1 MPMRSKLSKTMK
13 TRSKINYNYQTVKIS
28 QSRIARGL
36 IALPR
41 SLAGADWFP
50 DYNTTI
56 QVYLGNSLIPEDK
69 NYTSYTSSTNESRI
83 GGMADWFNANDIR
96 DGDEIVI
103 QLIDKE
109 EHIYRL
115 IAENDFIIKTKK
127 LQDGFDNSQDE
138 DEALDGV
145 IQLADWTELDKSK
158 VALNEYRRLVDTM
171 PSRKREYVSRQSNQT
186 RERTP
191 HNLRVLLG
199 EIYQGHCQVCDFTF
213 LKKDG
218 NPYFE
223 VHHIDRA
230 EGHQPQ
236 NLIVV
241 CANCHRQFD
250 FANVDHT
257 FNNEGWLIKVN
268 FNQSFYDINQ
278 VLLNSRIE
286 DFMKQTHI

>member
-1 MPMRSKLSKTMK
+1 MPMRSKLSKIMK
-13 TRSKINYNYQTVKIS
+13 TKSEINYNYQTIKIS
-28 QSRIARGL
+28 QSRINRGL

-41 SLAGADWFP
+41 SLTRWFP
-50 DYNTTI
+50 DHNTTI
-56 QVYLGNSLIPEDK
+56 RVYLGDSPIPEVK
-69 NYTSYTSSTNESRI
+69 NYTSYTGSTNESRI
-83 GGMADWFNANDIR
+83 GGMADWFNANNIR

-103 QLIDKE
+103 QLIDRK

-115 IAENDFIIKTKK
+115 IAENDFIIKTKE

-138 DEALDGV
+138 DEAFQGV
-145 IQLADWTELDKSK
+145 VQLANWTELDNSK

-171 PSRKREYVSRQSNQT
+171 PVRKRGYVSRQSNQT
-186 RERTP
+186 RERIP

-213 LKKDG
+213 LKTDDK
-218 NPYFE
+218 PYFE
-223 VHHIDRA
+223 IHHIDPE

-236 NLIVV
+236 NLMVV
-241 CANCHRQFD
+241 CANCHRQFE

-257 FNNEGWLIKVN
+257 FNDEGWLIKVN

-278 VLLNSRIE
+278 VLLNFEIE

>member
-1 MPMRSKLSKTMK
+1 MRSKLLKMMK

-28 QSRIARGL
+28 QSRINRGL

-41 SLAGADWFP
+41 SLTRWFP
-50 DYNTTI
+50 DHNTTI
-56 QVYLGNSLIPEDK
+56 RVYLGNSLIPEVK
-69 NYTSYTSSTNESRI
+69 NYTSYTGSTNESRI
-83 GGMADWFNANDIR
+83 GGMIDWFNANDIR

-103 QLIDKE
+103 QLIDE
-109 EHIYRL
+109 QERIYRL
-115 IAENDFIIKTKK
+115 ITENDFIIKTKK
-127 LQDGFDNSQDE
+127 LQDDFDNSQDE
-138 DEALDGV
+138 DKALDGV
-145 IQLADWTELDKSK
+145 VQLADWTELDKSK

-199 EIYQGHCQVCDFTF
+199 AIYQGHCQVCDFTF

-286 DFMKQTHI
+286 NFMKQTHI

>member
-13 TRSKINYNYQTVKIS
+13 TRSKINYNYQTVKTS
-28 QSRIARGL
+28 QSRINRGL

-41 SLAGADWFP
+41 SLAETDWFP
-50 DYNTTI
+50 DYNTII

-83 GGMADWFNANDIR
+83 GGMADWFNTNNIR

-103 QLIDKE
+103 QLIDE
-109 EHIYRL
+109 QEHIYRL
-115 IAENDFIIKTKK
+115 ITENDFIIKTKK

-145 IQLADWTELDKSK
+145 VQLADWTELDKSK

-257 FNNEGWLIKVN
+257 FNNEGWLTKVN

>member
-28 QSRIARGL
+28 QSRIDRGL

-50 DYNTTI
+50 NYNTTI

-138 DEALDGV
+138 DEALAGV

-171 PSRKREYVSRQSNQT
+171 PIRRRGYVSRQSNRT

-191 HNLRVLLG
+191 HNLRILLR
-199 EIYQGHCQVCDFTF
+199 EIYQGHCQVCAFTF
-213 LKKDG
+213 LKTDDT
-218 NPYFE
+218 PYFE
-223 VHHIDRA
+223 IHHIDRA

-241 CANCHRQFD
+241 CANCHRQFE

-268 FNQSFYDINQ
+268 FNQNAYDINQ
-278 VLLNSRIE
+278 ILLQSKIE
-286 DFMKQTHI
+286 NFMKQTHI

>member
-1 MPMRSKLSKTMK
+1 MRSKLLKMMK

-28 QSRIARGL
+28 QSRIDRGL

-41 SLAGADWFP
+41 SLAGTDWFP

-83 GGMADWFNANDIR
+83 GGMVDWFNTNNIR

-115 IAENDFIIKTKK
+115 ISENDFIIKTKK

-145 IQLADWTELDKSK
+145 VQLADWTELDKSK

-213 LKKDG
+213 FKKDG

-223 VHHIDRA
+223 VHHIDQA

-268 FNQSFYDINQ
+268 FNQSAYDINQ
-278 VLLNSRIE
+278 ILLQSKIE